1 MKKVA
6 IIGPLHENGWEVFKK
21 RNFDVFEIT
30 DLSKDNLIKELRNVE
45 GIALRTAKLNREIM
59 SKSPNLKIV
68 ARHGVGYDNVDL
80 EYLNEKKLAL
90 AVTGTANAVS
100 VAEHVM
106 TMFLCI
112 IKQINKSDQLT
123 KKGDF
128 NKKISLPNFFEL
140 YQKNILI
147 LGFGR
152 IGQAVAKRCIGF
164 EANVYVYD
172 PFVNK
177 EIIENKKCHKIDF
190 TEGLVIADLISIH
203 MPLTDKTKN
212 LIARDQFMKMK
223 ENCILI
229 NTARGGI
236 INEEDLASALINKKI
251 FGAGLDVFEREPPRN
266 DNPLFLLDNIIL
278 TPHNAALTLE
288 CRKRMAIET
297 AENIVFYLEDHSK
310 LNKQNII
317 NRKNL
322 NL

>member
-6 IIGPLHENGWEVFKK
+6 IIGPLHENGWGVFKK

-30 DLSKDNLIKELRNVE
+30 DLSKDNLIKELSNVE
-45 GIALRTAKLNREIM
+45 GIALRTAALNRDIM
-59 SKSPNLKIV
+59 SKCSNLKIV

-80 EYLNEKKLAL
+80 EYLNEKNLAL

-112 IKQINKSDQLT
+112 IKQINKSDRLT

-140 YQKNILI
+140 YKKNILI

-152 IGQAVAKRCIGF
+152 IGQALAQRCLGF

-172 PFVNK
+172 PFVDRQ
-177 EIIENKKCHKIDF
+177 IIENKKCYKIGF
-190 TEGLVIADLISIH
+190 TEGLAIADLISIH

-236 INEEDLASALINKKI
+236 VNEKDLASALINKKI
-251 FGAGLDVFEREPPRN
+251 FGAGLDVFETEPPRK

-278 TPHNAALTLE
+278 TPHNSALTLE

>member
-6 IIGPLHENGWEVFKK
+6 IIGPMHENGWCVFKK

-30 DLSKDNLIKELRNVE
+30 DLSRDNLIKELRNVE
-45 GIALRTAKLNREIM
+45 GIALRTAKLNREVM
-59 SKSPNLKIV
+59 SKCPNLKIV

-106 TMFLCI
+106 TMFLYI

-172 PFVNK
+172 PFVDK
-177 EIIENKKCHKIDF
+177 KIIENKKCHKIDF
-190 TEGLVIADLISIH
+190 TEGLVLADLISIH
-203 MPLTDKTKN
+203 MPLTNKTKN
-212 LIARDQFMKMK
+212 LIARDQFMKMR

-236 INEEDLASALINKKI
+236 INEEDLAWALINKKI
-251 FGAGLDVFEREPPRN
+251 FGAGLDVFETEPPKN
-266 DNPLFLLDNIIL
+266 DNPLFLLDNIVL

-297 AENIVFYLEDHSK
+297 AENIVFYLEGHSR
-310 LNKQNII
+310 LNIQNII